1 MSQTRI
7 SSRRPPLSELCRSEN
22 FWRGFANGFSAQR
35 YLFTRFRL
43 DDSVPEFTAYDS
55 ILEAWQSVGWHLT
68 EAVKEVEIHGKG
80 NKEPIDQTGREG
92 QRAQSSIAS

>member
-1 MSQTRI
+1 MSQSRT
-7 SSRRPPLSELCRSEN
+7 SPRRPPLSELCRSEN

-43 DDSVPEFTAYDS
+43 DDSVTESTAYDS

-68 EAVKEVEIHGKG
+68 EAIKEVEIHGKG
-80 NKEPIDQTGREG
+80 NKEPTDRTDREG
-92 QRAQSSIAS
+92 QRAHRII